1 MPSTLPV
8 ITWAPS
14 TAAAKRP
21 NTSLLAGNKQGRS
34 GSSVVAGECSLH
46 FLGPSTHLGVAIRGL
61 EWDGVSQATKEEC
74 WEENLYHRLTHH
86 FWKWERVFL

>member
-1 MPSTLPV
+1 M
-8 ITWAPS
+8 
-14 TAAAKRP
+14 
-21 NTSLLAGNKQGRS
+21 LAGNKQGRS

-74 WEENLYHRLTHH
+74 WEENLYHRLTS
-86 FWKWERVFL
+86 FLEMGKGIFVTLQKVIILTFNL